1 MKKFSDQDEKE
12 IMIFIK
18 DWLKIH
24 GYSQKDFALKLNIT
38 SSRSSEILKRIKDL
52 YRRGGI
58 YNIAQKLIKI
68 EQSWLD
74 NENHNENHN
83 ENYNENHYESIKE
96 NKPYSQLDIDYKVDI
111 DTLVERMEKDHQL

>member
-38 SSRSSEILKRIKDL
+38 SSRSSEILKSIKVL
-52 YRRGGI
+52 YKRGGI
-58 YNIAQKLIKI
+58 YNIAQKLVKI

-74 NENHNENHN
+74 NENNDENN
-83 ENYNENHYESIKE
+83 CETIRE

>member
-52 YRRGGI
+52 YKRGGI

-74 NENHNENHN
+74 NENHNENH
-83 ENYNENHYESIKE
+83 YETIKE

>member
-74 NENHNENHN
+74 NEN
-83 ENYNENHYESIKE
+83 YDENHYESIKE

-111 DTLVERMEKDHQL
+111 DTLVERREKDHQL

>member
-38 SSRSSEILKRIKDL
+38 SSRSSEILKRINDL
-52 YRRGGI
+52 YKRGGI

-74 NENHNENHN
+74 NDNQNDNHNENHC
-83 ENYNENHYESIKE
+83 ETIKE
-96 NKPYSQLDIDYKVDI
+96 NKPYSQLDIDYKIDI
-111 DTLVERMEKDHQL
+111 DTLVEKMEKDHQL

>member
-18 DWLKIH
+18 DWLKIY

-38 SSRSSEILKRIKDL
+38 SNKSSEILKKIKDL
-52 YRRGGI
+52 YKRGGI

-68 EQSWLD
+68 EQSWLN
-74 NENHNENHN
+74 NENHDENHC
-83 ENYNENHYESIKE
+83 ETIKE

>member
-1 MKKFSDQDEKE
+1 MKKFSEQDEKE

-52 YRRGGI
+52 YKRGGI

-74 NENHNENHN
+74 NEKHNENHCKA
-83 ENYNENHYESIKE
+83 IKE
-96 NKPYSQLDIDYKVDI
+96 NKPYSQLDIDYKDDI
-111 DTLVERMEKDHQL
+111 DTLVERMEKDHKL

>member
-12 IMIFIK
+12 IMVFIK

-38 SSRSSEILKRIKDL
+38 SSRSSEILKKIKDL
-52 YRRGGI
+52 YKRGGI

-68 EQSWLD
+68 EQWWLN
-74 NENHNENHN
+74 NENHDENHC
-83 ENYNENHYESIKE
+83 ETIKE

>member
-1 MKKFSDQDEKE
+1 MKKFSDQEEKE

-24 GYSQKDFALKLNIT
+24 GYSQKDFALKLNIA
-38 SSRSSEILKRIKDL
+38 SSRSSEILKKIRDL
-52 YRRGGI
+52 YKRGGI

-74 NENHNENHN
+74 NENHDDTHVETIN
-83 ENYNENHYESIKE
+83 E
-96 NKPYSQLDIDYKVDI
+96 NKPYSQLDINYKVDI

>member
-1 MKKFSDQDEKE
+1 MKKLSDQDEKE

-24 GYSQKDFALKLNIT
+24 GYNQKDFALKLNIT

-52 YRRGGI
+52 YKRGGL
-58 YNIAQKLIKI
+58 YNIAQNLIKI
-68 EQSWLD
+68 EHSWLD
-74 NENHNENHN
+74 NENHNENHC
-83 ENYNENHYESIKE
+83 ETIKE

>member
-12 IMIFIK
+12 IMVFIK

-38 SSRSSEILKRIKDL
+38 SSRSSEILKKIKDL
-52 YRRGGI
+52 YKRGGI
-58 YNIAQKLIKI
+58 YNIAQKLVKI
-68 EQSWLD
+68 EYSWLE
-74 NENHNENHN
+74 NENHDDNHH
-83 ENYNENHYESIKE
+83 ETIKE

>member
-52 YRRGGI
+52 YKRGGI

-74 NENHNENHN
+74 NENPVDIHTENIIN
-83 ENYNENHYESIKE
+83 

-111 DTLVERMEKDHQL
+111 DDLVERMEKDHQS

>member
-52 YRRGGI
+52 YKRGGI

-68 EQSWLD
+68 EQWWLN
-74 NENHNENHN
+74 NENHDENHC
-83 ENYNENHYESIKE
+83 ETIKE

>member
-74 NENHNENHN
+74 KENHNENHN
-83 ENYNENHYESIKE
+83 ENYDENHYESIKE

>member
-1 MKKFSDQDEKE
+1 MKQFSDQDEKE

-38 SSRSSEILKRIKDL
+38 SSRSSEILKRIKEL
-52 YRRGGI
+52 YKRGGI

-68 EQSWLD
+68 EQSWLN
-74 NENHNENHN
+74 NENHDENHD
-83 ENYNENHYESIKE
+83 ETIKE

-111 DTLVERMEKDHQL
+111 DTLVERMERDHQL

>member
-1 MKKFSDQDEKE
+1 MKKFSNEDEKE

-24 GYSQKDFALKLNIT
+24 GYNQKDFASKLNIA
-38 SSRSSEILKRIKDL
+38 SSRSSEIIKKIKDL
-52 YRRGGI
+52 YKKGGL

-74 NENHNENHN
+74 SENHLDTHNHTETN
-83 ENYNENHYESIKE
+83 KE
-96 NKPYSQLDIDYKVDI
+96 NKPYSQLDIDYKFDI
-111 DTLVERMEKDHQL
+111 DELVERMEKDHQL

>member
-24 GYSQKDFALKLNIT
+24 GYSQKDFALKLDIT
-38 SSRSSEILKRIKDL
+38 SSRSSEILKRIRDL
-52 YRRGGI
+52 YKRGGI

-68 EQSWLD
+68 EQWWLN
-74 NENHNENHN
+74 NENHDENHC
-83 ENYNENHYESIKE
+83 ETIKE

-111 DTLVERMEKDHQL
+111 DDLVERMEKDHQY

>member
-24 GYSQKDFALKLNIT
+24 GYSQKDFASKLNIA
-38 SSRSSEILKRIKDL
+38 SSRSSEILKKIKEL
-52 YRRGGI
+52 FKKGGI
-58 YNIAQKLIKI
+58 YNIAHKLIKI

-74 NENHNENHN
+74 NQNHDDTDIET
-83 ENYNENHYESIKE
+83 IKE

>member
-1 MKKFSDQDEKE
+1 MKKLSDQDEKE

-18 DWLKIH
+18 DWLKIN

-38 SSRSSEILKRIKDL
+38 SSRSSEILKKIKDL
-52 YRRGGI
+52 YKKGGI

-74 NENHNENHN
+74 NENENHC
-83 ENYNENHYESIKE
+83 ETIKE

>member
-1 MKKFSDQDEKE
+1 MKKFSDQEEKE

-18 DWLKIH
+18 DWLKLH

-52 YRRGGI
+52 YKRGGI
-58 YNIAQKLIKI
+58 YNIALKLIKI

-74 NENHNENHN
+74 NENYCET
-83 ENYNENHYESIKE
+83 IKE

-111 DTLVERMEKDHQL
+111 DTLVEKMEKDHQL

>member
-12 IMIFIK
+12 MMIFIK

-52 YRRGGI
+52 YKRGGI

-68 EQSWLD
+68 EQSWLN
-74 NENHNENHN
+74 NENHDENHC
-83 ENYNENHYESIKE
+83 ETIKE

-111 DTLVERMEKDHQL
+111 DTLNERMEKDHHL

>member
-1 MKKFSDQDEKE
+1 MKKFSNEDEKE

-24 GYSQKDFALKLNIT
+24 GYNQKDFATKLNIA
-38 SSRSSEILKRIKDL
+38 SSRSSEIIKKIKDL
-52 YRRGGI
+52 YKRGGI
-58 YNIAQKLIKI
+58 YNIAEKLIKI

-74 NENHNENHN
+74 SENHVDTHIET
-83 ENYNENHYESIKE
+83 SKE

-111 DTLVERMEKDHQL
+111 DALVERMEKDHQL

>member
-1 MKKFSDQDEKE
+1 MKRFSNQDEKE

-38 SSRSSEILKRIKDL
+38 SSRSSEILKKIKDL
-52 YRRGGI
+52 YKRGGI

-68 EQSWLD
+68 EQSWLN
-74 NENHNENHN
+74 NENHDENHC
-83 ENYNENHYESIKE
+83 ETIKE

-111 DTLVERMEKDHQL
+111 DTLVERMEKDHKL

>member
-38 SSRSSEILKRIKDL
+38 SSRSSEILKKIKDL
-52 YRRGGI
+52 YKRGGI
-58 YNIAQKLIKI
+58 YNIAQKLVKI

-74 NENHNENHN
+74 NENHDENHD
-83 ENYNENHYESIKE
+83 ETIKE

>member
-1 MKKFSDQDEKE
+1 MKKLSDQDEKE

-38 SSRSSEILKRIKDL
+38 SSRSSEILKKIKDL
-52 YRRGGI
+52 YKRGGI

-68 EQSWLD
+68 EQWWLN
-74 NENHNENHN
+74 NENHDENHC
-83 ENYNENHYESIKE
+83 ETIKE

>member
-1 MKKFSDQDEKE
+1 MKKFSDKDEKE
-12 IMIFIK
+12 IMVFIK

-38 SSRSSEILKRIKDL
+38 SSRSSEILKKIKDL
-52 YRRGGI
+52 YKRGGI
-58 YNIAQKLIKI
+58 YNIAQKLVKI

-74 NENHNENHN
+74 NENHDENHD
-83 ENYNENHYESIKE
+83 ETIKE

>member
-24 GYSQKDFALKLNIT
+24 GYSQKDFAFKLNIA
-38 SSRSSEILKRIKDL
+38 SSRSSEILKKIKDL
-52 YRRGGI
+52 YKRGGI

-68 EQSWLD
+68 EKSWLD
-74 NENHNENHN
+74 NENYVDTHIET
-83 ENYNENHYESIKE
+83 IKE
-96 NKPYSQLDIDYKVDI
+96 NKPYSQLDINYKFDI
-111 DTLVERMEKDHQL
+111 DALVEKMEKDHKF